1 MKRVKVY
8 RKNVPFLDT
17 LLSVRKRASQHP
29 CLAGLD
35 PASHP
40 VKPVGM
46 QRVALDRVSMRV
58 RVKARKDTENEH
70 IDDYIKS
77 MTRRLVQKNEGFVG

>member
-1 MKRVKVY
+1 MY
-8 RKNVPFLDT
+8 RENVPFLDT
-17 LLSVRKRASQHP
+17 LFGVRKRASQHP
-29 CLAGLD
+29 CPAGPD

-46 QRVALDRVSMRV
+46 QRVALDRVSMRL

-70 IDDYIKS
+70 VDDNIKP